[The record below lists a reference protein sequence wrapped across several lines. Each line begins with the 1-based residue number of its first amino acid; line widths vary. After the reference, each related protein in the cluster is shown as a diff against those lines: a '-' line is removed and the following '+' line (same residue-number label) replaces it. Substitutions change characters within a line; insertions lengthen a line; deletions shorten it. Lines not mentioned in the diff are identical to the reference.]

1 MKRSLFLLGLVCLLI
16 PAALLFTGG
25 LVDPVG
31 AQSRPPLP
39 GRRAVIVDER
49 YSPLRERP
57 DLQARLVQRLRRGRV
72 VGLLG
77 SIRNRRGERF
87 HQLAIS
93 RKRRGWIHELALVRR
108 GDRAD
113 GLRLLTLIDQATD
126 DYARIGLARIGQ
138 QEFRG
143 TPIAAESRRQLALA
157 AARVAQRLT
166 SEIRRRL
173 GETPAAARRA
183 LFLNHPGL
191 DRFNRLGVVF
201 DYDPV
206 DDQLVIPAPASP

>member
-1 MKRSLFLLGLVCLLI
+1 
-16 PAALLFTGG
+16 
-25 LVDPVG
+25 
-31 AQSRPPLP
+31 
-39 GRRAVIVDER
+39 
-49 YSPLRERP
+49 
-57 DLQARLVQRLRRGRV
+57 
-72 VGLLG
+72 
-77 SIRNRRGERF
+77 
-87 HQLAIS
+87 
-93 RKRRGWIHELALVRR
+93 
-108 GDRAD
+108 
-113 GLRLLTLIDQATD
+113 LLTLIDQTTD

-157 AARVAQRLT
+157 AARIAQRLT
-166 SEIRRRL
+166 IEIRRRL

-206 DDQLVIPAPASP
+206 DDQLVIPGPTSP